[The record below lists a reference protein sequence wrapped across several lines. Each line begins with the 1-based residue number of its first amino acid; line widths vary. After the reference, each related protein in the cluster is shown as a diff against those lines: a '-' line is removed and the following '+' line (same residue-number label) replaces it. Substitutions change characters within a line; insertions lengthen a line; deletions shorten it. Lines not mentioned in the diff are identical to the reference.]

1 MLTISKSNQA
11 IMWHCFII
19 FIVTLSRTCGE
30 NLVADIDNG
39 SNQVKNTLTDN
50 ALLDD
55 LKMNAEDSKRL
66 VKVLADDISRIIVK
80 KLYDQ
85 AKLESNNQIEN
96 DERNNEITSLK
107 RGVVLPPFP
116 KPPGLWGGRDT
127 SSMRGLR
134 TTNFKRKL
142 AALDSNKSPL
152 GLWGRSVENVSPPGL
167 WGDNKS
173 PPGLWGRDVDNL
185 SPPGLWGD
193 SKTPKGAWG
202 REVENKAPK
211 GLWGRE
217 DENYAPPGIWG
228 DELER
233 RAGPPGIWGRR
244 DEIKLPPGVW
254 GREVENKSP
263 PGLWGREV
271 ENKRPPG
278 VWRQDSDYLFKENK
292 INSPPG
298 IWGDS
303 NIETKINSPPG
314 IWGDSNIETKNNSP
328 PGIWGDSNIES
339 KINSPPGIWGD
350 SNIESKIKQEDNK
363 KKSKVYRFSWN
374 KSDEDN
380 KLIDNLY
387 DDVSDR
393 KKKSNDRKTL

>member
-55 LKMNAEDSKRL
+55 LKINAEDSKRL

-142 AALDSNKSPL
+142 AAFDSNKSPL
-152 GLWGRSVENVSPPGL
+152 GLWGRNVENLSPPGL

-193 SKTPKGAWG
+193 SKIPKGAWG

-314 IWGDSNIETKNNSP
+314 IWGDSNIE
-328 PGIWGDSNIES
+328 S

-387 DDVSDR
+387 DDVSDS
-393 KKKSNDRKTL
+393 KKKTNDRKTL